1 MIHFSCPSCGKGI
14 KVGDGGAGKT
24 GKCPACRATVH
35 VPETPPIAAQGPPP
49 LKHDQRTAVV
59 PDDAHTVGGT
69 PKQDPCPDGQP
80 AATLSVSAF
89 IQQVWRRAQ
98 GLEISTCGAGI
109 GLFLLAVSPFFKWIN
124 FGAGGVIGLAGDGKV
139 VLGVTLLA
147 AVALVAALKKGR
159 RGSGLFR
166 SCLASRRGASQLPF
180 GWAR

>member
-1 MIHFSCPSCGKGI
+1 M
-14 KVGDGGAGKT
+14 
-24 GKCPACRATVH
+24 
-35 VPETPPIAAQGPPP
+35 
-49 LKHDQRTAVV
+49 
-59 PDDAHTVGGT
+59 
-69 PKQDPCPDGQP
+69 
-80 AATLSVSAF
+80 
-89 IQQVWRRAQ
+89 
-98 GLEISTCGAGI
+98 EISTCGAGI